1 MLNIDYTYSS
11 LNVKNLKKYEKKINE
26 IVLNFKNKNCA
37 GSDFVGWYE
46 YPCSIT
52 EEDFKKL
59 DKCAKKVKKQSDVFV
74 VCGIGGSYLGTRAVV
89 EAIKGY
95 YKKEVEIIYLGN
107 TFDER
112 YTKDVLDYLK
122 DKDFSVNVISK
133 SGTTLETAI
142 SFRLLKELLIEKYG
156 DKANER
162 IIATTDEKNGALRK
176 MVEKEGY
183 ESFVIPADVGGRY
196 SVFTP
201 VGLLPLAVA
210 GVDIRN
216 FVNGAI
222 SAKKDFQK
230 DTVEENM
237 AYQYAAYRHFQYSKK
252 KKKVELFASY
262 SPYNAMLAE
271 WWKQLYG
278 ESEGKEGKALFP
290 ASVTFSTDLHSL
302 GQYIQE
308 GNKLLFI
315 TQLKFNRDGNL
326 FIKEDKDNMDGLNYI
341 KEFSL
346 SEVNGF
352 AQDGTNKAHYEIG
365 SVDTISLCMN
375 SMNEETLG
383 YLLYFFMFG
392 CMISAYLLKINPFDQ
407 PGVEFYK
414 REMKKKLKK
423 E

>member
-1 MLNIDYTYSS
+1 MLKLDYTYSS
-11 LNVKNLKKYEKKINE
+11 IKENNLKKYEKKIND

-46 YPCSIT
+46 YPTLIS
-52 EEDFKKL
+52 ENDFSKL
-59 DKCAKKVKKQSDVFV
+59 EKCAKKVRKQSSVFV

-89 EAIKGY
+89 EAIKGF
-95 YKKEVEIIYLGN
+95 YKKEIEIIYLGN

-112 YTKDVLDYLK
+112 YTSDVLEYLK

-142 SFRLLKELLIEKYG
+142 SFRLLKELLFEKYG
-156 DKANER
+156 EKASER

-183 ESFVIPADVGGRY
+183 ESFVIPSDIGGRY

-201 VGLLPLAVA
+201 VGLLPLAVV
-210 GVDIRN
+210 GVDIKE
-216 FVNGAI
+216 FVNGAVL
-222 SAKKDFQK
+222 AKENFEKESI
-230 DTVEENM
+230 EENV
-237 AYQYAAYRHFQYSKK
+237 AYQYASYRNVQYLKK

-271 WWKQLYG
+271 WWKQLFG

-315 TQLKFNRDGNL
+315 TQLKFDRAGNL
-326 FIKEDKDNMDGLNYI
+326 FIKEDQDNMDGLNYI

-346 SEVNGF
+346 NEINGF

-365 SVDTISLCMN
+365 NVDTISLCMEE
-375 SMNEETLG
+375 MNEKTLG
-383 YLLYFFMFG
+383 YLLYFFMFS

>member
-1 MLNIDYTYSS
+1 MLKLDYTYSS
-11 LNVKNLKKYEKKINE
+11 IKENSLKKYEKKIND

-46 YPCSIT
+46 YPTLIS
-52 EEDFKKL
+52 ENDFSKL
-59 DKCAKKVKKQSDVFV
+59 EKCAKKVRKQSSVFV

-89 EAIKGY
+89 EAIKGF
-95 YKKEVEIIYLGN
+95 YKKEIEIIYLGN

-112 YTKDVLDYLK
+112 YTSDVLEYLK

-142 SFRLLKELLIEKYG
+142 SFRLLKELLFEKYG
-156 DKANER
+156 EKASER

-183 ESFVIPADVGGRY
+183 ESFVIPSDIGGRY

-201 VGLLPLAVA
+201 VGLLPLAVV
-210 GVDIRN
+210 GVDIKE

-222 SAKKDFQK
+222 LAKENFEKESI
-230 DTVEENM
+230 EENV
-237 AYQYAAYRHFQYSKK
+237 AYQYASYRNVQYLKK

-271 WWKQLYG
+271 WWKQLFG

-315 TQLKFNRDGNL
+315 TQLKFDRAGNL
-326 FIKEDKDNMDGLNYI
+326 FIKEDQDNMDGLNYI

-346 SEVNGF
+346 NEINGF

-365 SVDTISLCMN
+365 NVDTISLCMEE
-375 SMNEETLG
+375 MNEKTLG
-383 YLLYFFMFG
+383 YLLYFFMFS

>member
-1 MLNIDYTYSS
+1 MLKLDYTYSS
-11 LNVKNLKKYEKKINE
+11 IKENSLKKYEKKIND

-46 YPCSIT
+46 YPTLIS
-52 EEDFKKL
+52 ENDFSKL
-59 DKCAKKVKKQSDVFV
+59 EKCAKKVRKQSSVFV

-89 EAIKGY
+89 EAIKGF
-95 YKKEVEIIYLGN
+95 YKKEIEIIYLGN

-112 YTKDVLDYLK
+112 YTSDVLEYLK

-142 SFRLLKELLIEKYG
+142 SFRLLKELLFEKYG
-156 DKANER
+156 EKASER

-183 ESFVIPADVGGRY
+183 ESFVIPSDIGGRY

-201 VGLLPLAVA
+201 VGLLPLAVV
-210 GVDIRN
+210 GVDIKE

-222 SAKKDFQK
+222 LAKENFEKESI
-230 DTVEENM
+230 EENV
-237 AYQYAAYRHFQYSKK
+237 AYQYASYRNVQYLKK

-271 WWKQLYG
+271 WWKQLFG

-315 TQLKFNRDGNL
+315 TQLKFDRAGNL
-326 FIKEDKDNMDGLNYI
+326 FIKEDQDNMDGLNYI

-346 SEVNGF
+346 NEINGF

-365 SVDTISLCMN
+365 NVDTISLCMKE
-375 SMNEETLG
+375 MNEKTLG
-383 YLLYFFMFG
+383 YLLYFFMFS

>member
-1 MLNIDYTYSS
+1 MLKLDYTYSAFGLS
-11 LNVKNLKKYEKKINE
+11 KLKKYENRINN

-37 GSDFVGWYE
+37 GSDFLGWYE
-46 YPCSIT
+46 YPGAIS
-52 EEDFKKL
+52 EEDFVNL
-59 DKCAKKVKKQSDVFV
+59 EKCAKKIRKQSNVFV

-95 YKKEVEIIYLGN
+95 YKKDIEIIYLGN
-107 TFDER
+107 TFDEN

-142 SFRLLKELLIEKYG
+142 SFRLLKDLLVEKYG

-162 IIATTDEKNGALRK
+162 IYATTDEKNGALRK

-183 ESFVIPADVGGRY
+183 DSFVIPGDIGGRY

-201 VGLLPLAVA
+201 VGLLPLAVM
-210 GVDIRN
+210 GVDIKS
-216 FVNGAI
+216 FVGGAVI
-222 SAKKDFQK
+222 SKQDFEK
-230 DTVEENM
+230 NTMEENV
-237 AYQYAAYRHFQYSKK
+237 AYQYAAYRYYQYSKN

-271 WWKQLYG
+271 WWKQLFG

-308 GNKLLFI
+308 GNKLLFL
-315 TQLKFNRDGNL
+315 TQLKFNREGNL

-346 SEVNGF
+346 SQVNGF

-365 SVDTISLCMN
+365 GVDTISICLEK
-375 SMNEETLG
+375 MNEKSLG
-383 YLLYFFMFG
+383 YLLYFFMFS